1 MTLLFVF
8 AFCDDRLRLSKVFV
22 IHGGNMEFI
31 QSILDWYVANSDYFT
46 PIVLSIFIIGLSLG
60 IVQLIEEQVLRTALI
75 LPVGIAFI
83 VMGFIF
89 GSPYARELYFN
100 LGIEFFTAL
109 AALLIILLVSQL
121 ESWTVPL
128 LITVVL
134 AFVLAFLV
142 DPENPQSS
150 LGVNLATGLVG
161 AYLTAALIRKEWS
174 FSPQNREKRLAKAL
188 RATRKEREKQEA
200 QIGDFLM
207 LISGTDEGQIK
218 QRIDFLKSNDMEI
231 FNEGV
236 TEIDD
241 ETKLY
246 YRLINAKIITV
257 VKKPETVL
265 LANQETRV
273 QILGYPDSVKKV
285 FKQIDEVL
293 EVGEQKRIEAPDV
306 AMVNIE
312 FKATAPAQPYSA
324 YLEAEI
330 YKLARQWQYGDDE
343 VLQAATEDFLEWA
356 RAMNFIK
363 K

>member
-1 MTLLFVF
+1 
-8 AFCDDRLRLSKVFV
+8 
-22 IHGGNMEFI
+22 MEFV
-31 QSILDWYVANSDYFT
+31 QSSLDWYMANSDYFT

-60 IVQLIEEQVLRTALI
+60 IVQLIEEQVVRTALI

-83 VMGFIF
+83 VMGFVF
-89 GSPYARELYFN
+89 GSSFARELYFN

-109 AALLIILLVSQL
+109 AALLIVVLVSQL

-128 LITVVL
+128 LITVAL
-134 AFVLAFLV
+134 SFILAFLV

-150 LGVNLATGLVG
+150 LGVNLASGLVG

-188 RATRKEREKQEA
+188 RTTRKERQKQEA
-200 QIGDFLM
+200 QMGDFYM

-231 FNEGV
+231 FNESP
-236 TEIDD
+236 TERD
-241 ETKLY
+241 EETNLY
-246 YRLINAKIITV
+246 YRLINANILTV

-285 FKQIDEVL
+285 FKQVDEVL
-293 EVGEQKRIEAPDV
+293 EVGEQKRIESPDP

-312 FKATAPAQPYSA
+312 FKATSPSQLYSA
-324 YLEAEI
+324 IMEAEI
-330 YKLARQWQYGDDE
+330 YKLARQWQYGDNE
-343 VLQAATEDFLEWA
+343 ALQAATEDLLEWA
-356 RAMNFIK
+356 REMNLIK